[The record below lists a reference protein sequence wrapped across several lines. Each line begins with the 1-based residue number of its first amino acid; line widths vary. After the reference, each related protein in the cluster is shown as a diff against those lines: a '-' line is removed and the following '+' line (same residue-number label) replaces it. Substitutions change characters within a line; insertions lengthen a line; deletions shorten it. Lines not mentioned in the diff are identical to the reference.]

1 MKKTSIILSAFIGLL
16 AITACG
22 NANNQNKDQNKA
34 YSDSINQDGDPIY
47 PDSVNQDS
55 STVNYRD
62 SNSTVPSG
70 TVPPTSN

>member
-1 MKKTSIILSAFIGLL
+1 MKKIAITLSAFIGLI
-16 AITACG
+16 AVTACG
-22 NANNQNKDQNKA
+22 NSKNQKDHDKV